1 MFGQTMCCK
10 YCDSADVVRYG
21 SQSGH
26 PRCRCNQCRRT
37 FQVSYTYRAYEPGVK
52 NQIVDLTMK
61 GRGVGDTARVLGIG
75 KNTVLAALKKSMEVG
90 RVYPLSSTG

>member
-1 MFGQTMCCK
+1 MFDQTMRCK
-10 YCDSADVVRYG
+10 YCDSVGVVRYG

-37 FQVSYTYRAYEPGVK
+37 FQVSYTYRAYAPGVK

-61 GRGVGDTARVLGIG
+61 GRGVG
-75 KNTVLAALKKSMEVG
+75 N
-90 RVYPLSSTG
+90 PLNLLIL